1 MKVPLLCNCFH
12 FINFIIIMFIIMFIL
27 LLWNIINK
35 KKFFSCSRVLSERV
49 LHRTWNEFS
58 QGAPAALWWWNAR
71 VTTQRHKDTETQ
83 TRPADAPYW
92 FIEFTDRNEA
102 QRLFRQDY
110 FITFYFTR
118 WISTPQ
124 PHHSP
129 PPECHHHAASTGTS
143 WRRSGWCWW
152 TTRVYR
158 ACTWPGCSLP
168 AWSADGRL
176 YCHKCWMP
184 TQDHNRTPQSSHP
197 PETKTRDFKI
207 RKQKQNRYFSEV
219 FFFFQI
225 ANKTQRS
232 LHYFLF

>member
-1 MKVPLLCNCFH
+1 MFH
-12 FINFIIIMFIIMFIL
+12 FLKNYIFIFWWKFPFFVIVSILFIL
-27 LLWNIINK
+27 LLLCLLLCLYFYFETLSK
-35 KKFFSCSRVLSERV
+35 RKSSSVVLGFSLKGFSTEPGMSSRRVLLLPSGGGMHE
-49 LHRTWNEFS
+49 LQHR
-58 QGAPAALWWWNAR
+58 
-71 VTTQRHKDTETQ
+71 DTKTQ

-124 PHHSP
+124 PHHAP

-143 WRRSGWCWW
+143 WRPSGWCWW

-158 ACTWPGCSLP
+158 ACKWPGCSLP

-176 YCHKCWMP
+176 
-184 TQDHNRTPQSSHP
+184 
-197 PETKTRDFKI
+197 
-207 RKQKQNRYFSEV
+207 
-219 FFFFQI
+219 
-225 ANKTQRS
+225 
-232 LHYFLF
+232 